1 VYGSGSFVLMTLD
14 LSSQPFVFRLNCMI
28 TVTRLIQFVLLRS
41 KLINVF
47 EFEGSRR
54 ETECQFM
61 PSVVAGFKLLRE
73 QG

>member
-1 VYGSGSFVLMTLD
+1 MYGSGSFVLMTLD

-61 PSVVAGFKLLRE
+61 P
-73 QG
+73 